1 MRSRWLKMPMRS
13 RRCLRTQSLPFGPA
27 VAGLAALV
35 LFAVPGVA
43 FANVGSISGRV
54 THGGSEPG
62 PVSELLV
69 CALQNEEEEAEV
81 FGRNCGYTSSNGEY
95 TIPNLPSGNYK
106 VEFRPFNYWVFE
118 YYNDTRDWS
127 HAQWIEVTNGPVVD
141 INAELTKA
149 GYIDGSVTRASD
161 GEPLSEV
168 LVCAEEPLQEFTECT
183 ESGEI
188 QGSYQLA
195 ALLEGNYV
203 VEFLPAEGQG
213 VRAQFYDGKS
223 ESSEADLVH
232 VTPGSEHIDAAL
244 LAEATITGRVTDA
257 ATNSGLGEIEVCAFE
272 LDGAEVT
279 VCEYTE
285 PSGSYVL
292 TDLPTG
298 SYIVGFFSGS
308 EEEEEELGLNPFP
321 AQFWTGKTTWE
332 TADILTLELGTTTGI
347 NAELDS
353 QPLTPTPPSNATT
366 LRVRPT
372 RVPTSPTPAAVTPAP
387 TPSGRSYAARIAR
400 RKGSKVLLR
409 LRCRGS
415 GRCRGLVKLLVGH
428 ELIGKARFRIAAGRA
443 KVIRVKLNHKGRK
456 LLRKTHRHR
465 LKLKLRGRDVK
476 PRVLVLKQLR
486 HQR

>member
-1 MRSRWLKMPMRS
+1 MGGRSWQKLRSRWLKMSMRS
-13 RRCLRTQSLPFGPA
+13 RRCLRTQSPPFGLA
-27 VAGLAALV
+27 VAGLAALS

-62 PVSELLV
+62 PVPELLV

-81 FGRNCGYTSSNGEY
+81 FGQNCGYTSSNGDY

-106 VEFRPFNYWVFE
+106 IEFRPFNYWVFE
-118 YYNDTRDWS
+118 YYNDTRQWS
-127 HAQWIEVTNGPVVD
+127 QAQWIEVTDSPVVG

-168 LVCAEEPLQEFTECT
+168 LVCAEEPLQEFTECA

-195 ALLEGNYV
+195 TLLEGNYV
-203 VEFLPAEGQG
+203 IEFLPVEGQG
-213 VRAQFYDGKS
+213 VRAQFYNGKS

-308 EEEEEELGLNPFP
+308 EEEEELGLNSFP
-321 AQFWTGKTTWE
+321 AQFWSDKTTWE

-353 QPLTPTPPSNATT
+353 QPLIPPSNTTT

-372 RVPTSPTPAAVTPAP
+372 RVPTSPTPTAVTPAP
-387 TPSGRSYAARIAR
+387 APSGRSYAARVAH

-409 LRCRGS
+409 LRCQGS
-415 GRCRGLVKLLVGH
+415 GRCRGLVKLRVGH
-428 ELIGKARFRIAAGRA
+428 KLIGKARFAIAAHRA
-443 KVIRVKLNHKGRK
+443 KVLPVKLNLAGKK
-456 LLRKTHRHR
+456 LLRRAHRHR
-465 LKLKLRGRDVK
+465 LKVKLSGRNVK
-476 PRVLVLKQLR
+476 PRVLVLE
-486 HQR
+486 